1 MGNTTSATAASR
13 IQELAMTVP
22 RDYFIIDRLI
32 APSITVGITKSNN
45 PENPL
50 SNQGIRYKEKGDIYR
65 LLSYREYSNCLEY
78 NFEKD
83 VSITLCKMNNNNVVF
98 TLKTPEEGATIEV
111 MNPRI
116 QKFYKPISMNSNE
129 LDQLEKIMK

>member
-1 MGNTTSATAASR
+1 
-13 IQELAMTVP
+13 MTVP